1 MNASD
6 PDHGD
11 GNELKVKGNGHRG
24 PQTCSAASFVVLF
37 NDIPLFT
44 PIRFNNELNGMK
56 RETSSVSVRTCS
68 HSNNINL
75 IIIINTLLKTALTSI
90 AEKQAAHPSFTPAAP
105 ERRNSRF

>member
-1 MNASD
+1 MKAVTRGRNTYLTNVFDIKCLSDCTNDAQKKIKRPFICYSKRREMNASD

-11 GNELKVKGNGHRG
+11 GSELKVEESGHRG

-56 RETSSVSVRTCS
+56 R
-68 HSNNINL
+68 
-75 IIIINTLLKTALTSI
+75 
-90 AEKQAAHPSFTPAAP
+90 
-105 ERRNSRF
+105 